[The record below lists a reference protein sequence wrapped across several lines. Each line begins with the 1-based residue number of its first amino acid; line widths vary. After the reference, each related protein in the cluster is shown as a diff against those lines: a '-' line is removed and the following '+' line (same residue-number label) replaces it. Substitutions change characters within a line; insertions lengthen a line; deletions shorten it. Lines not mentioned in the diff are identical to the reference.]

1 MNPAVLNYLQSQQQP
16 NQMSNME
23 QAPQQQAPY
32 NPFDS
37 GISKAISSARESLG
51 MTAKQQ
57 EKAFNN
63 SLLTFGDNIA
73 QQPKQK
79 GFWNN
84 FGSVGRALS
93 PAIRGY
99 NNEEEAAITQ
109 NNALANQMLAYQ
121 AAEQQKQ
128 AQAEERAWK
137 RQHAEAQLGEQRRA
151 HDMTNSRVNGRT
163 SSRGGSEKGHGKSS
177 VDDLEKTLNM
187 AEKTIDKVGNEGF
200 RGRGANFFNKFVPG
214 GIRLNEYQSK
224 INTLG
229 DVLKGKLFNSWGYRN
244 QAEFEHVP
252 TISADNPPEVNKAI
266 IKQLKELLLDQ
277 NNVNANNELVASSN
291 AEKMME
297 EESDQNFILMQDQ
310 SGQQIKIPANDK
322 QAIEDAIND
331 GFNGV

>member
-16 NQMSNME
+16 NQMNME

-51 MTAKQQ
+51 MTDKQQ
-57 EKAFNN
+57 EKALRR
-63 SLLTFGDNIA
+63 SMLTFGDNIA

-93 PAIRGY
+93 PAIMAHDDA
-99 NNEEEAAITQ
+99 EDTALTQ

-121 AAEQQKQ
+121 AAEQNRQSQ
-128 AQAEERAWK
+128 EEEKAWR

-151 HDMTNSRVNGRT
+151 HDMANSRVNAKT
-163 SSRGGSEKGHGKSS
+163 SSIGGGQKGHGKLSEN
-177 VDDLEKTLNM
+177 DLEKTLNM
-187 AEKTIDKVGNEGF
+187 AEQTIDEVGDKGF
-200 RGRGANFFNKFVPG
+200 RGRSANFFDKFVPG
-214 GIRLNEYQSK
+214 GIRLNEDQSK

-229 DVLKGKLFNSWGYRN
+229 DILKGKLFNSWGYRN

-252 TISADNPPEVNKAI
+252 TISSTNPPEVNKAI
-266 IKQLKELLLDQ
+266 IKQLKEILLDQ
-277 NNVNANNELVASSN
+277 NN
-291 AEKMME
+291 E
-297 EESDQNFILMQDQ
+297 EPSDQGESGQNFILMQDQ
-310 SGQQIKIPANDK
+310 NGQQIKIPANDER
-322 QAIEDAIND
+322 AIEDAIKD
-331 GFNGV
+331 GFNEV